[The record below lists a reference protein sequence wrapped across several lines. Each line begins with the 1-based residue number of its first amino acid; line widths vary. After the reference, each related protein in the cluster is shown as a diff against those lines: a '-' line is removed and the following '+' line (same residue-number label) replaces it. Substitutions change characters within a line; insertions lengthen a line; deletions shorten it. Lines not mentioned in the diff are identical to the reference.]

1 MRIARLRALTP
12 FPHSNSRLQ
21 LTVEM
26 RIARLRALTPSIISL
41 TVAHTFCRNE
51 YRPIKGIDTTW
62 VDWLLVLML
71 FFRRNEYR
79 PIKGIDTCLSYTHNR
94 NCKYRRN
101 EYRPIKGI
109 DTLLRAQMP

>member
-1 MRIARLRALTP
+1 M
-12 FPHSNSRLQ
+12 
-21 LTVEM
+21 
-26 RIARLRALTPSIISL
+26 
-41 TVAHTFCRNE
+41 
-51 YRPIKGIDTTW
+51 
-62 VDWLLVLML
+62 LML

-109 DTLLRAQMP
+109 DTIDTVEVSGAISSWSRNDYRPIKGIDT